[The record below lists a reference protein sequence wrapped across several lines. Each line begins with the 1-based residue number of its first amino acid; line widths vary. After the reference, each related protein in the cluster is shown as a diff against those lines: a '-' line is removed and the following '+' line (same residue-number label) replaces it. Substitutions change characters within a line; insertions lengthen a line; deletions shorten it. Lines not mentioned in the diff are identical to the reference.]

1 MKKFLLVPIA
11 FMLFGVSTAFA
22 DIIPAGQKAVT
33 ACSNFDIASFPKLKL
48 VAQEKN
54 MQGVSTYVYEV
65 KSGDCVAVKGYKFDP
80 LKVYAVDAS
89 TAISANYDPSNDVY
103 AYPTNIAVVTSP
115 VYLPVADST
124 TYIHYEYKI
133 LGVNNED
140 KTLKI
145 GLGAKETNVLA
156 TDYVVAP
163 VAGLDDHINVLI
175 IDNIPVAPPFSD
187 VTNSSPYLNAI
198 AYLKTQGIITG
209 YADGTFKPNN
219 LINRAEFTK
228 IIMGSLNDAAGIGSC
243 MQNNFQ
249 SPNGASLNVFSD
261 VKAAVGNQLPI
272 WYLDYVCYAKVKGF
286 INGYPDG
293 TFKPETFINF
303 VEAAKILANVF
314 KLGSDAQPNDPWYKV
329 YVEVLAYQ
337 QAIPTTISK
346 FAQQIT
352 RGEMAEMVY
361 RLKIG
366 NKTKASMTYSQMN

>member
-22 DIIPAGQKAVT
+22 DIIPAGQKAVP

-65 KSGDCVAVKGYKFDP
+65 KNGDCAAVKGYKFDP
-80 LKVYAVDAS
+80 VKVYAVDAS
-89 TAISANYDPSNDVY
+89 TTVSANYNPSGDAY
-103 AYPTNIAVVTSP
+103 AYPTDIAVVTSP

-124 TYIHYEYKI
+124 TYIRYEYKI
-133 LGVNNED
+133 LGVDNSN
-140 KTLKI
+140 KKLKI

-156 TDYVVAP
+156 TDYIVAP
-163 VAGLDDHINVLI
+163 VAGLDDHINLPSVPFL
-175 IDNIPVAPPFSD
+175 DVPVTSIYFDAVS
-187 VTNSSPYLNAI
+187 
-198 AYLKTQGIITG
+198 YLKAQGVISG

-219 LINRAEFTK
+219 PINRAEFTK
-228 IIMGSLNDAAGIGSC
+228 IIMGSLNDAAGIEACLSNY
-243 MQNNFQ
+243 QT
-249 SPNGASLNVFSD
+249 NGGLVVFSD
-261 VKAAVGNQLPI
+261 ARTTLQNSTPA
-272 WYLDYVCYAKVKGF
+272 WYLKYVCYAKNKGF

-293 TFKPETFINF
+293 TFKPDNFINF

-314 KLGSDAQPNDPWYKV
+314 QLGSDAQPNDPWYKV
-329 YVEVLAYQ
+329 YVDVLAYQ
-337 QAIPTTISK
+337 KAIPTTILK

-361 RLKIG
+361 RLKTG
-366 NKTKASMTYSQMN
+366 NKTKASMSYSQMN